1 MRLWLVSWE
10 GEGAVTSSREDAI
23 LRLGNGS
30 QGARQM
36 ERAEPEKEGEGEG
49 GRMGEWE
56 RRDLKLEGTGGV
68 GVGGLLSVCRD
79 PPSNYSFPR
88 GEGSGSNEQGERGRQ
103 RVQISC
109 SIC

>member
-1 MRLWLVSWE
+1 
-10 GEGAVTSSREDAI
+10 
-23 LRLGNGS
+23 
-30 QGARQM
+30 
-36 ERAEPEKEGEGEG
+36 
-49 GRMGEWE
+49 MGEWE

-109 SIC
+109 SICSAPQRRDLGGRGERAPREGVEAGGG